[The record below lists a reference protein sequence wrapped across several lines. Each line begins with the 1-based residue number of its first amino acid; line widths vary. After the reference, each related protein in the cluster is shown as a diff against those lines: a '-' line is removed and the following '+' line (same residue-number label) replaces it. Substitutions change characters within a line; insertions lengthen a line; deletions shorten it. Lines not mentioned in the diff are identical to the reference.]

1 MAKHL
6 DNKDISIIK
15 NTIAGWDSE
24 KSGKLSWE
32 YLCDRLEPL
41 IGKRPTR
48 QSLGLHKDIVMA
60 FNIKKKNIKSGNDE
74 EKRPANLKIAAQRIR
89 NLELKNKTLSEEL
102 RRLEERFVVWQ
113 FNAINH
119 GISVEQLN
127 NGLPKI
133 DRETNAD

>member
-6 DNKDISIIK
+6 DNKDINIIK

-32 YLCDRLEPL
+32 YLCDRLEPM

-60 FNIKKKNIKSGNDE
+60 FNLKKKNIKSGNDE
-74 EKRPANLKIAAQRIR
+74 VKRPANLKIASQRIT
-89 NLELKNKTLSEEL
+89 NLELKNKILAEEI
-102 RRLEERFVVWQ
+102 RNLEERFVVWQ
-113 FNAINH
+113 YNAIQH
-119 GISVEQLN
+119 GISFEQLN
-127 NGLPKI
+127 NGLPSI

>member
-6 DNKDISIIK
+6 DSKDINIIK
-15 NTIAGWDSE
+15 NLIAGWDCE

-32 YLCDRLEPL
+32 YLCDKLEPL

-60 FNIKKKNIKSGNDE
+60 FNLKKKKIKSGVDE
-74 EKRPANLKIAAQRIR
+74 VKRPANLRIASQRISNLESKNKLLTEELR
-89 NLELKNKTLSEEL
+89 NLEEM
-102 RRLEERFVVWQ
+102 FVVWQ
-113 FNAINH
+113 YNAMNC
-119 GISVEQLN
+119 GISFEKLN
-127 NGLPKI
+127 AELPKI

>member
-1 MAKHL
+1 VAYE
-6 DNKDISIIK
+6 DIT
-15 NTIAGWDSE
+15 NIAAC
-24 KSGKLSWE
+24 LSTGS
-32 YLCDRLEPL
+32 RSPL

-48 QSLGLHKDIVMA
+48 QSLGLHKDIVIA
-60 FNIKKKNIKSGNDE
+60 LNNKKKNIKSGNDL
-74 EKRPANLKIAAQRIR
+74 EKRPANLKIASQRIS
-89 NLELKNKTLSEEL
+89 NLELKNKTLAEEL

-119 GISVEQLN
+119 GMSVEQLN

>member
-6 DNKDISIIK
+6 DKKDISIIK

-48 QSLGLHKDIVMA
+48 QSLGLHEDIVMA

-74 EKRPANLKIAAQRIR
+74 EKRPANLKMASQRIS
-89 NLELKNKTLSEEL
+89 NLEFKNKVLAEEL
-102 RRLEERFVVWQ
+102 RSLEERFVVWQ
-113 FNAINH
+113 FNAINY
-119 GISVEQLN
+119 GISYEQLN

>member
-6 DNKDISIIK
+6 DDKDISIIK

-32 YLCDRLEPL
+32 YLCDRLESL

-74 EKRPANLKIAAQRIR
+74 EKRPANLKMASQRIS
-89 NLELKNKTLSEEL
+89 NLEFKNKVLAEEI
-102 RRLEERFVVWQ
+102 RSLEERFVVWQ
-113 FNAINH
+113 FNAINY
-119 GISVEQLN
+119 GISFEQLN

>member
-60 FNIKKKNIKSGNDE
+60 FNTKKKNIKSGNDE
-74 EKRPANLKIAAQRIR
+74 EKRPANLKVASQRIR
-89 NLELKNKTLSEEL
+89 NLELRNKMLAEEL
-102 RRLEERFVVWQ
+102 RSLEERFVVWQ
-113 FNAINH
+113 
-119 GISVEQLN
+119 L
-127 NGLPKI
+127 
-133 DRETNAD
+133 

>member
-6 DNKDISIIK
+6 DNKDINIIK

-74 EKRPANLKIAAQRIR
+74 EKRPANLKMASQRIS
-89 NLELKNKTLSEEL
+89 NLEFKNKVLAEEI
-102 RRLEERFVVWQ
+102 RSLEERFVVWQ
-113 FNAINH
+113 FNAINY
-119 GISVEQLN
+119 GISFEQLN

>member
-6 DNKDISIIK
+6 NNKDISIIK

-74 EKRPANLKIAAQRIR
+74 EKRPANLKIASQRIR
-89 NLELKNKTLSEEL
+89 NLELKNKILEEEL
-102 RRLEERFVVWQ
+102 RSLQERFVVWQ
-113 FNAINH
+113 FNATQH
-119 GISVEQLN
+119 GISFEQLH
-127 NGLPKI
+127 NGLPEI

>member
-6 DNKDISIIK
+6 DKKDISIIK

-32 YLCDRLEPL
+32 YLCDRLEPV

-48 QSLGLHKDIVMA
+48 QSLGLHEDIVMA

-74 EKRPANLKIAAQRIR
+74 EKRPANLKMASQRIS
-89 NLELKNKTLSEEL
+89 NLEFKNKVLAEEL
-102 RRLEERFVVWQ
+102 RSLEERFVVWQ
-113 FNAINH
+113 FNAINY
-119 GISVEQLN
+119 GISYEQLN

>member
-15 NTIAGWDSE
+15 NTIAGWDSV

-48 QSLGLHKDIVMA
+48 QSLGLHKDIVLA
-60 FNIKKKNIKSGNDE
+60 FNIKKKNIKSGNDD
-74 EKRPANLKIAAQRIR
+74 EKRPANLKIASQRIS
-89 NLELKNKTLSEEL
+89 NLELKNKMLVEEI
-102 RRLEERFVVWQ
+102 RILEERFVVWQ
-113 FNAINH
+113 YNAIQH
-119 GISVEQLN
+119 GISFEQLH

-133 DRETNAD
+133 DREKNAD

>member
-1 MAKHL
+1 MTKHL

-48 QSLGLHKDIVMA
+48 QSLRLHKDIVMA

-74 EKRPANLKIAAQRIR
+74 EKRPANLKMASQRIS
-89 NLELKNKTLSEEL
+89 NLEFKNKVLAEEL
-102 RRLEERFVVWQ
+102 RSLEERFVVWQ

-119 GISVEQLN
+119 GISFEQLN

>member
-6 DNKDISIIK
+6 DDKDISIIK

-32 YLCDRLEPL
+32 YLCDRLKPL

-60 FNIKKKNIKSGNDE
+60 FNIKKKIIKSGNDE
-74 EKRPANLKIAAQRIR
+74 EKRPANLKMASQRIS
-89 NLELKNKTLSEEL
+89 NLEFKNKVLAEEI
-102 RRLEERFVVWQ
+102 RSLEERFVVWQ
-113 FNAINH
+113 FNAINY
-119 GISVEQLN
+119 GISFEQLN

-133 DRETNAD
+133 DRETNTD

>member
-6 DNKDISIIK
+6 DNKNISIIK

-74 EKRPANLKIAAQRIR
+74 EKRPANLKIASQRIR
-89 NLELKNKTLSEEL
+89 NLELKNKILAEEV
-102 RRLEERFVVWQ
+102 RSLEERFVVWQ
-113 FNAINH
+113 YNAIHH
-119 GISVEQLN
+119 GISLEQLN
-127 NGLPKI
+127 NGLPVI

>member
-60 FNIKKKNIKSGNDE
+60 FNIKKKNIKAGNDE
-74 EKRPANLKIAAQRIR
+74 EKRPANLNIASQRIR
-89 NLELKNKTLSEEL
+89 NLALKNKTLEEEL
-102 RRLEERFVVWQ
+102 RSLQERFVVWQ

-119 GISVEQLN
+119 GLSFEQLN
-127 NGLPKI
+127 NELPEI

>member
-24 KSGKLSWE
+24 KLGKLSWE
-32 YLCDRLEPL
+32 YLCDKLEPL

-48 QSLGLHKDIVMA
+48 QSLGLHGDIVMA
-60 FNIKKKNIKSGNDE
+60 FNLKKKNIKSGNSE
-74 EKRPANLKIAAQRIR
+74 IKRPANLKVASQRIS
-89 NLELKNKTLSEEL
+89 NLELKNKILVEEI
-102 RRLEERFVVWQ
+102 RNLEERFVVWQ
-113 FNAINH
+113 YNALQH
-119 GISVEQLN
+119 GISFEQLH

-133 DRETNAD
+133 DRENNAD

>member
-15 NTIAGWDSE
+15 NKIAGWDIE

-48 QSLGLHKDIVMA
+48 QSLGLHKDIVIA
-60 FNIKKKNIKSGNDE
+60 FNLKKKNIKPGNNE
-74 EKRPANLKIAAQRIR
+74 EKRPANLKIASQRIR
-89 NLELKNKTLSEEL
+89 NLELKNKILEEEL
-102 RRLEERFVVWQ
+102 RSLQERFVVWQ

-119 GISVEQLN
+119 GISFEQLN
-127 NGLPKI
+127 NGLPEI
-133 DRETNAD
+133 DRETNVD